1 MQIYPSEKNIM
12 LPLDSSP
19 KEHEKNLEPN
29 PISLKTEGVYGE
41 KLNVRKLTLNK
52 VHPYSAVEQMRMC

>member
-12 LPLDSSP
+12 LPLDSSL
-19 KEHEKNLEPN
+19 KEHEKNFSRIPFPSKQKEFM
-29 PISLKTEGVYGE
+29 VE

-52 VHPYSAVEQMRMC
+52 VHPYSAVEQMRM